1 MMRKVNF
8 WTIPGMWKRMRSY
21 PFIFLPSYHHHHHL
35 SPINVVFKDLIK
47 YHIISQWNVRKRF
60 FSVFSVYVALFL
72 LILPRRPGGHGHLY
86 TCISDALPGYHG
98 QCSFSSLAYPRKL
111 WRWFFFQLSRVLFR
125 YVYYFSSV
133 LFHQLFLTY
142 MTTLPNPFANRSSSD

>member
-1 MMRKVNF
+1 MK
-8 WTIPGMWKRMRSY
+8 SY
-21 PFIFLPSYHHHHHL
+21 PFIFLPSYHHHHHHHR
-35 SPINVVFKDLIK
+35 SPINGVFKDLIK

-60 FSVFSVYVALFL
+60 FSVFSVHVALFV
-72 LILPRRPGGHGHLY
+72 LILPRRPGGHG
-86 TCISDALPGYHG
+86 TCILVYLMLCLDIMVNVLFQVWPIHG
-98 QCSFSSLAYPRKL
+98 NCEDD
-111 WRWFFFQLSRVLFR
+111 FFFQLSRVLCR

>member
-1 MMRKVNF
+1 MK
-8 WTIPGMWKRMRSY
+8 SY
-21 PFIFLPSYHHHHHL
+21 PFIFLPSYHHHHHHHR
-35 SPINVVFKDLIK
+35 SPINGVFKDLIK

-60 FSVFSVYVALFL
+60 FSVFSVHVALFV
-72 LILPRRPGGHGHLY
+72 LILPRRPGGHG
-86 TCISDALPGYHG
+86 TCILVYLMLCLDIMVNVLFQVWPIHG
-98 QCSFSSLAYPRKL
+98 NCEDD
-111 WRWFFFQLSRVLFR
+111 FFFQLSRVLFR